1 MKRIIKAASDFN
13 SELTNF
19 QTYIRNRQKFAIHQ
33 NESTNTNDWK
43 ATISEIHPYSEAE
56 YVWARIGYKEP
67 MSVEYI
73 QDGEVI
79 EYEPGHRKE
88 FRMDWRDFYEDA
100 DEYIRETIER
110 VCGELRDYNRDVESV
125 IGYD

>member
-1 MKRIIKAASDFN
+1 MKRIIKQPSRF
-13 SELTNF
+13 SEHY
-19 QTYIRNRQKFAIHQ
+19 TYRRGGDPFAY
-33 NESTNTNDWK
+33 S
-43 ATISEIHPYSEAE
+43 ISSNGAETPEAYMAQIVEHHPYSEAE
-56 YVWARIGYKEP
+56 YVWARIGYREP

-100 DEYIRETIER
+100 DEYIQDTVER